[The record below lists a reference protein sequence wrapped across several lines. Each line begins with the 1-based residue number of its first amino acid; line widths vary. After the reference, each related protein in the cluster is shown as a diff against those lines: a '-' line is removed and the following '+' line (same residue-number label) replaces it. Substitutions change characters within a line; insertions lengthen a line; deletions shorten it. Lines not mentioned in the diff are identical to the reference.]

1 MISRDWLQ
9 VKTELEELRSGDA
22 ERHDER
28 HVDDRQPRRAP
39 RNSDDA
45 LMKHIA
51 DALRGGEIGQ
61 YGGNKRRS

>member
-1 MISRDWLQ
+1 VISRDWLQ
-9 VKTELEELRSGDA
+9 VKTELEELRSDDA
-22 ERHDER
+22 ERQDER
-28 HVDDRQPRRAP
+28 QADDQQPRRAP

-51 DALRGGEIGQ
+51 DALRGGDIGQ

>member
-9 VKTELEELRSGDA
+9 VKTELEELRSADA
-22 ERHDER
+22 ERQDER
-28 HVDDRQPRRAP
+28 HVDDRQSRRAA